1 MDVLKPVFKVMILL
15 NVSCNLI
22 FKVVKWMNE
31 WMNEELNFGME
42 VIYVESFKILISG
55 RLKQPQ

>member
-1 MDVLKPVFKVMILL
+1 MILL